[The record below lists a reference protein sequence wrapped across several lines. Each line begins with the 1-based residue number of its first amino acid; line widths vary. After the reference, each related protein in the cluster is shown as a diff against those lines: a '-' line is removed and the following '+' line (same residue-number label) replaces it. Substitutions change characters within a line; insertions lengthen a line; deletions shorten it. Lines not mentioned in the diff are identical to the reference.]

1 VATSSTGQQVAL
13 TFPKGF
19 FWGAATAA
27 HQVEGG
33 NSNNDWWRWETNAG
47 RIKNGDRSGL
57 ACDHFN
63 RFQEDFQL
71 LADIGHNAH
80 RLSLEWSRLEPRP
93 GEFDSEAIAHYARVL
108 ETLRKHDIEPFLTL
122 HHFTNPLWLA
132 DAGGWLNPAT
142 IEVFERFVGRMVAEY
157 RDLVRYWI
165 TINEPTVYAYHS
177 YAQGIWPPGGRRL
190 QAALRVLRH
199 FVLAHGRAYRR
210 IKEVDPDAQVG
221 LAHHRTLLDPARPG
235 HRRDR
240 LIARLRQWLMD
251 ELYPAAIVRG
261 RLPPP
266 LGSGRP
272 EPTLTGRCED
282 FVGVNYYTR
291 GRTQFD
297 PRQARVLFAREV
309 FPDVARNTLGWELY
323 PEGLYR
329 VLMRTAGLATSIRV
343 GEVARPIIIT
353 ENGVADR
360 DDELRPGYLVQH
372 LEAAH
377 RALRAGVPLA
387 GYLHWSSMDNFEW
400 AQGFEPRFGLVAV
413 NYETQERRPKP
424 SAELYADIIR
434 ANALSAEMVRRY
446 PLAMS

>member
-1 VATSSTGQQVAL
+1 
-13 TFPKGF
+13 
-19 FWGAATAA
+19 
-27 HQVEGG
+27 
-33 NSNNDWWRWETNAG
+33 
-47 RIKNGDRSGL
+47 
-57 ACDHFN
+57 
-63 RFQEDFQL
+63 
-71 LADIGHNAH
+71 
-80 RLSLEWSRLEPRP
+80 
-93 GEFDSEAIAHYARVL
+93 
-108 ETLRKHDIEPFLTL
+108 
-122 HHFTNPLWLA
+122 
-132 DAGGWLNPAT
+132 
-142 IEVFERFVGRMVAEY
+142 
-157 RDLVRYWI
+157 
-165 TINEPTVYAYHS
+165 
-177 YAQGIWPPGGRRL
+177 
-190 QAALRVLRH
+190 
-199 FVLAHGRAYRR
+199 
-210 IKEVDPDAQVG
+210 
-221 LAHHRTLLDPARPG
+221 
-235 HRRDR
+235 
-240 LIARLRQWLMD
+240 MD

-329 VLMRTAGLATSIRV
+329 VLMRTAGLGTSIRV

-360 DDELRPGYLVQH
+360 EDELRPGYLVQH